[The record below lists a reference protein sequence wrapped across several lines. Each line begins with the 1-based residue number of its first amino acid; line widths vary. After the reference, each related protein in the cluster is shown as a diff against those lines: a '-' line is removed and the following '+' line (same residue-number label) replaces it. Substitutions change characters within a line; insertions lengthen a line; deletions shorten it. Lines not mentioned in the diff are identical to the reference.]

1 MSYKNILNVP
11 MEQYI
16 KLYRLTC
23 KEYPSKSISEKESIV
38 LKTMCK
44 ARGID
49 DILVLHTI
57 CAFP

>member
-1 MSYKNILNVP
+1 